1 MPQDDNHAP
10 QGAQELLP
18 LSVGTPRKGVSGRPP
33 GYPKTGGRG
42 KGTQSKTPQLA
53 QAFANRASP
62 DAVQYLIAVMQG
74 RRFSRNGHWVYPSIY
89 TRTQAAMKILD
100 VAEMPAKRSL
110 LGGTPVLVNITIGDT
125 ARQPVSIEGGSV

>member
-74 RRFSRNGHWVYPSIY
+74 RRFSRDGSWIYPSIY
-89 TRTQAAMKILD
+89 SRTMAAMKILD
-100 VAEMPAKRSL
+100 VAEMPVAKRSL
-110 LGGTPVLVNITIGDT
+110 LAGTPVQVNISIGGSG
-125 ARQPVSIEGGSV
+125 PVTIEGGSA